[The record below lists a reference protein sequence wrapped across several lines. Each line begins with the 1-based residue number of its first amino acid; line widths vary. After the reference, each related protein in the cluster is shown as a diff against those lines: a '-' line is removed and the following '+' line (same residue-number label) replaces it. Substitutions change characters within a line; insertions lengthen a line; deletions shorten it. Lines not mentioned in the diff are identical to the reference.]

1 MKDKSIITLVVVILF
16 FICITIIARA
26 QTVVFSSWAS
36 AQVVHAV
43 EVDKPVVKYDTTRI
57 FTTQVPM
64 IEILNTFTYKDFRIE
79 IINNW
84 RGCTLICISGSTRLI
99 LRPEDE
105 YDILE
110 KLIPLTR

>member
-1 MKDKSIITLVVVILF
+1 MKNKVIILLAIFAAMMLLMVIN
-16 FICITIIARA
+16 AQS

-43 EVDKPVVKYDTTRI
+43 EVDKPVVKYDTSRNI
-57 FTTQVPM
+57 NFPGM
-64 IEILNTFTYKDFRIE
+64 EILNTFMYKDFRIE
-79 IINNW
+79 IVKNAM
-84 RGCTLICISGSTRLI
+84 GVKLVCISGSAMII